1 MSTTENHKNKFQF
14 KKLGYLETL
23 LTFVILVGV
32 TTILYLYTSGYRM
45 QKNEE
50 KGSIDVEKTGMIGVK
65 SIPDRASVYVDGV
78 LVTATDDTIASV
90 APGKHNLKVVKKGF
104 LEWEKDIEVYEQLVT
119 DITAVL
125 VSQSPKLEPLT
136 NTGARAPSIS
146 ASLSKLAYFSF
157 DTEKPGIWVIP
168 LTGVNI
174 GLFRTNPT
182 ISVED
187 TKYTLYSEGEE
198 IIWSPDEK
206 NLLVRGKNDVYY
218 LVDLDSKTAQTTLK
232 YEDILE
238 EWGDKQKEKRELT
251 INNSLTKIPEEIIK
265 VALSDEAFW
274 APDEKKFLYTK
285 QNGNKLE
292 YRVYNFEVP
301 LPVGEKTESLVMTTD
316 IDSPQPKISWYTDSF
331 HLILVEGDV
340 EKEKKGII
348 SLIRID
354 GSNKAE
360 IYNNTLYSDRA
371 FSTPGGDKIIILT
384 SFKSGDQTDLYTV
397 SIR

>member
-182 ISVED
+182 IAVED

-232 YEDILE
+232 YEDILK

>member
-182 ISVED
+182 IAVED

-238 EWGDKQKEKRELT
+238 EWRDKQKEKRELT

>member
-1 MSTTENHKNKFQF
+1 MSTKENHKNKFQF

-32 TTILYLYTSGYRM
+32 TTLLYLYTSGYRM

-182 ISVED
+182 IAVED

>member
-1 MSTTENHKNKFQF
+1 MSTKENHKNKFQF

-32 TTILYLYTSGYRM
+32 TTLLYLYTSGYRM

-182 ISVED
+182 IAVED

-238 EWGDKQKEKRELT
+238 EWRDKQKEKRELT

>member
-32 TTILYLYTSGYRM
+32 TTLLYLYTSGYRM

-182 ISVED
+182 IAVED

>member
-1 MSTTENHKNKFQF
+1 MSTKENHKNKFQF

-182 ISVED
+182 IAVED

>member
-182 ISVED
+182 IAVED

>member
-1 MSTTENHKNKFQF
+1 MSTKENHKNKFQF

-32 TTILYLYTSGYRM
+32 TTLLYLYTSGYRM

-182 ISVED
+182 IAVED

-232 YEDILE
+232 YEDILK

>member
-1 MSTTENHKNKFQF
+1 MSTKENHKNKFQF

-32 TTILYLYTSGYRM
+32 TTLLYLYTSGYRM

-182 ISVED
+182 IAVED

-238 EWGDKQKEKRELT
+238 EWGDKQKEKRE
-251 INNSLTKIPEEIIK
+251 LTKIPEEIIK

>member
-182 ISVED
+182 IAVED

-238 EWGDKQKEKRELT
+238 EWRDKQKEKRELT
-251 INNSLTKIPEEIIK
+251 INNSLTKIPEDIIK